1 MSSTLIPLI
10 LGIIGLF
17 VAYRIYGLVLS
28 YSTGNEKVTKISE
41 AIHQGAMVFM
51 RREYKMLVIFSAL
64 LVVLLFVLLGFK
76 TALAFVVGAV
86 ASGSAGYPSV
96 SLPRERFWDIP
107 VPKIDSPTR
116 QPLLPRPS
124 CAHHDS
130 VPHIAAKLL
139 VRNSVMMTTMTLR
152 RVGCAICM
160 PYVTPYR
167 S

>member
-1 MSSTLIPLI
+1 RPAGGAALPDTGAGDSPGGVISACA
-10 LGIIGLF
+10 LGQI
-17 VAYRIYGLVLS
+17 VPR
-28 YSTGNEKVTKISE
+28 
-41 AIHQGAMVFM
+41 
-51 RREYKMLVIFSAL
+51 
-64 LVVLLFVLLGFK
+64 
-76 TALAFVVGAV
+76 
-86 ASGSAGYPSV
+86 V

-116 QPLLPRPS
+116 QPLRPRPS

-139 VRNSVMMTTMTLR
+139 VRNSAMMTTMTLR

>member
-1 MSSTLIPLI
+1 M
-10 LGIIGLF
+10 
-17 VAYRIYGLVLS
+17 
-28 YSTGNEKVTKISE
+28 
-41 AIHQGAMVFM
+41 
-51 RREYKMLVIFSAL
+51 
-64 LVVLLFVLLGFK
+64 
-76 TALAFVVGAV
+76 
-86 ASGSAGYPSV
+86 

-152 RVGCAICM
+152 RVGFDICM
-160 PYVTPYR
+160 PYCTPPQII
-167 S
+167 